1 MVDDYLLSYIHDR
14 EYHPWMSQ
22 KMLHP
27 WNEKNGQL
35 VKLADHLSAYYE
47 ADIESSFSQSFFL
60 VKDRIRDRIS
70 EYSHSSHYI
79 SKFIK

>member
-1 MVDDYLLSYIHDR
+1 MVDDYLLSYIHDK
-14 EYHPWMSQ
+14 EYHPWMSR

-27 WNEKNGQL
+27 WNEKHGKL

-47 ADIESSFSQSFFL
+47 ADIEAEFSQAFFL
-60 VKDRIRDRIS
+60 VTERVKERIL
-70 EYSHSSHYI
+70 EYQDSAHYI